1 MTVGVYQ
8 QFGVKTVINGSSYS
22 TKVGGSLMAPEVLH
36 AMEEAAKAFVRIS
49 DLQEVASR
57 EIAALTG
64 AEAGLVTSGASAA
77 LTLAAAACIAGLD
90 PEKMNRL
97 PNTEGLKNQVIVQRL
112 HRNDYD
118 HALRTAGAKV
128 NEVGFNYATFP
139 YELDRAF
146 TERTAAM
153 FVLAG
158 QGSRSLPLR
167 VATDIAHK
175 RLVPVIVDA
184 AAELP
189 PADNLKD
196 FISQGADL
204 VAFSGG
210 KHIRGPQGSGFLCGK
225 RDLILSASLQQQDMD
240 VFPETWFYRRLI
252 DEGRLVGPPH
262 HGLGRG
268 FKVGKEEII
277 GLLAAL
283 RLYVTRDFSAEL
295 EEWKKSIRQ
304 IVDGL
309 SGIRGVEAS
318 YVFPGENGKPVPSAH
333 IRIDE
338 GVCGLT
344 THSIINRLEVGDPV
358 ISVYE
363 TFASSQLIVIFPEAL
378 RDGDPETIVC
388 RLAEVVSEQV

>member
-8 QFGVKTVINGSSYS
+8 QFGVKTVINGRSYS

-49 DLQEVASR
+49 DLQEAASR

-90 PEKMNRL
+90 PDKMNRL
-97 PNTEGLKNQVIVQRL
+97 PSTEGLKDQVIVQRL

-118 HALRTAGAKV
+118 HALRTAGAEV
-128 NEVGFNYATFP
+128 IEVGFNYATFP

-167 VATDIAHK
+167 VATEIAHK

-189 PADNLKD
+189 PADNLKN

-210 KHIRGPQGSGFLCGK
+210 KHIRGPQSSGFLCGK

-283 RLYVTRDFSAEL
+283 RLYVKRDFSAEL

-309 SGIRGVEAS
+309 NGIRGVEAL

-344 THSIINRLEVGDPV
+344 THSIINRLEAGDPV

-363 TFASSQLIVIFPEAL
+363 TFASSQLIVVFPEAL
-378 RDGDPETIVC
+378 RDGDPETIV
-388 RLAEVVSEQV
+388 RRFAEVLNEQV